1 MKSLHPTTLMI
12 LCCCLFASTAP
23 AQSAAEKSAIGAHMP
38 KKHISFFKKYCL
50 DCHDSDTQEGK
61 VDLESISLDINTLES
76 AERWAKVLNSLN
88 SAEMPPEDETQPTA
102 ADKTSF
108 LEDLSAQLVI
118 ARNVLS
124 DSGGVITMRRLN
136 RREYINTMRDLLGA
150 EVNADDLPDDAS
162 SGGFD
167 TAGAS
172 LFFSS
177 DQFEQ
182 YVKIAR
188 QSLDQAIVKGPQPK
202 TRTSLI
208 EVEMDSTRKITNRYN
223 TLYDSHQRAELWKKS
238 NKKPTEFGF
247 IDSARVDF
255 EDGNYKKWAAS
266 YKQYLDNPA
275 SKTGALMYNWFQG
288 AHTVPV
294 TFNYKTAPGKYILR
308 VRAAALEDAPAHQRF
323 LEYGRVVKGAQ
334 GGELSLEGC
343 YQVTG
348 TMEEPQVIE
357 IPITISSPE
366 SRVIGFRQRQH
377 NIRDASRVAFT
388 AARVKTGFGPPP
400 ALWID
405 SIEWEGPLVEQWPPK
420 SHQQIFFQGESAK
433 KDDTYASE
441 ILARFAQRAFRDAQ
455 PSDGFLNSLLNLYRG
470 QRTLGKSFEEAIK
483 EPLSIIL
490 ASPSFLYISEP
501 DDQLG
506 KRELTD
512 LELAVRLSY
521 FLWSSSPDEK
531 LLELAHAGELSQ
543 PEVLRQQTNR
553 MLSDPKSWEFVS
565 GFTHQWLHME
575 RLDFFQFNFKLYPE
589 FDDSMKAAAR
599 DEVYHTINTLLQ
611 EKRSIGELLKSDYV
625 VVNDLLAGYYGIDN
639 VQGSH
644 FRKVNVP
651 ADSPRGGLLGTAA
664 VLAMGSDG
672 ERCSPV
678 ERGAWVMRKLLHDP
692 PPPAPANVPQLSRF
706 SAKALSARELQA
718 AHQEEPQ
725 CAQCHRKIDPIG
737 FGLENFNAAGK
748 WRENE
753 LTIATV
759 AKKTNKKTRYIK
771 VPKQLPIDASGTLP
785 DGTAFADYFE
795 MRDRVA
801 EREYEFSRG
810 FTESL
815 IAYGLGRQYGF
826 SDRNLSDK
834 ILKKAKQ
841 QDYQLKS
848 FLHALVQ
855 SKQFQT
861 K

>member
-1 MKSLHPTTLMI
+1 MKLLCQITLL
-12 LCCCLFASTAP
+12 LCCFLVASMSY
-23 AQSAAEKSAIGAHMP
+23 AQPAAEKSAIGAQMP
-38 KKHISFFKKYCL
+38 KKHLSFFKKYCL
-50 DCHDSDTQEGK
+50 DCHDNETQEGK
-61 VDLESISLDINTLES
+61 IDLESISFDIKTLES

-108 LEDLSAQLVI
+108 LEDLSAQLVV

-136 RREYINTMRDLLGA
+136 RREYINTMRDLLGV

-188 QSLDQAIVKGPQPK
+188 QSLDQAIVRGPEPQTK
-202 TRTSLI
+202 KFKI
-208 EVEMDSTRKITNRYN
+208 ESEIASSKMINNRYN
-223 TLYDSHQRAELWKKS
+223 NLHNSHVRAEKWRKS
-238 NKKPTEFGF
+238 DKKPTAFGF
-247 IDSARVDF
+247 IDEARVAF
-255 EDGNYKKWAAS
+255 EDGNYKKWGPT
-266 YKQYLDNPA
+266 YKKYLDDPA
-275 SKTGALMYNWFQG
+275 SETGALMYNWFQG
-288 AHTVPV
+288 AHIVPL
-294 TFNYKTAPGKYILR
+294 TFNYKMPAGKYIVR
-308 VRAAALEDAPAHQRF
+308 VRAAALEGTPAQKRF
-323 LEYGRVVKGAQ
+323 LEFGRVSKGSQA
-334 GGELSLEGC
+334 GEIGVEGC

-348 TMEEPQVIE
+348 TLESPEIIE
-357 IPITISSPE
+357 IAVTISSPE
-366 SRVIGFRQRQH
+366 SRSLGFRQKQH
-377 NIRDASRVAFT
+377 NTRNASRDAFVTSQR
-388 AARVKTGFGPPP
+388 KTGLGPDPD
-400 ALWID
+400 LWID
-405 SIEWEGPLVEQWPPK
+405 WIEWEGPLLEQWPPE
-420 SHQQIFFQGESAK
+420 SHQQIFFKGDETK

-441 ILARFAQRAFRDAQ
+441 ILASFAQRAFRDSQ
-455 PSDGFLNSLLNLYRG
+455 PSAGFLNSLLNIYRSH
-470 QRTLGKSFEEAIK
+470 RALGKSFEEAIK

-501 DDQLG
+501 DSQPG
-506 KRELTD
+506 KRSLTD

-521 FLWSSSPDEK
+521 FLWSSSPDDE
-531 LLELAHAGELSQ
+531 LIELANAGNLSD
-543 PEVLRQQTNR
+543 PSVLKQQTNR
-553 MLSDPKSWEFVS
+553 MLADPKAWEFIS
-565 GFTHQWLHME
+565 GFTHQWLNME
-575 RLDFFQFNFKLYPE
+575 RLDFFQFNYKLYPE
-589 FDDSMKAAAR
+589 FDESMKAAAR
-599 DEVYHTINTLLQ
+599 NEVYHTIQTLLQ
-611 EKRSIGELLKSDYV
+611 EKRSIGELLKADYV
-625 VVNDLLAGYYGIDN
+625 VINDLLASYYEIEN
-639 VQGSH
+639 VTGSH
-644 FRKVNVP
+644 FRKVKVP

-672 ERCSPV
+672 ERSSPV

-725 CAQCHRKIDPIG
+725 CAQCHRKIDPLG

-753 LTIATV
+753 LTIASIP
-759 AKKTNKKTRYIK
+759 KKKNYRTKYIK

-801 EREYEFSRG
+801 ERNDEFARG
-810 FTESL
+810 FTEAL

-826 SDRNLSDK
+826 SDRNLADK
-834 ILKKAKQ
+834 ILKQTAQ